1 MLSKSLAKTLPTNE
15 SQASSTLL
23 SNSLVKKIGGVNG
36 QTYDPEA
43 QRVHLMYQEI
53 IQSEIEREC
62 NVMKGCMEKVK
73 TNYVKNN
80 QQLNTLKDENR
91 LLKI

>member
-1 MLSKSLAKTLPTNE
+1 MNE
-15 SQASSTLL
+15 SQASSSLL
-23 SNSLVKKIGGVNG
+23 SQSLVKRIGGSGGAGSG
-36 QTYDPEA
+36 QAYDPEA

-80 QQLNTLKDENR
+80 QQLGALKDENR